1 MSNIKNIL
9 KKKLATIPKDW
20 GVAELGKIGQ
30 SIIGLTYSP
39 NDIVDHSGTLVLR
52 SSNIVGNHIDYSDGV
67 YVNKAIPEK
76 LIVKEGDILVCAR
89 NGSRGLIGKN
99 AYIDKISA
107 GNSFGA
113 FMSVYRTSSSPFVFQ
128 FFQSEPFRKQIYRNL
143 GATINQIT
151 TKNLN
156 EFIIPFP
163 PLPEQKKIAEIL
175 GKWDDGI
182 ETVEKLIAAKK
193 KLKKALMQQL
203 LTGKKR
209 FKEFEG
215 QEWEHVNLENLCKIK
230 TGKKDV
236 NEGNSTGEY
245 PFFTC
250 AKEITYSDT
259 FSFDTKAILIAGNG
273 EVGHCRYYE
282 GKFEVYQR
290 TYVLHKFC
298 RCDIAFLF
306 QYLRLFLER
315 KVQREKQQ
323 GAMPYMKLGLL
334 THFKI
339 NLPPQKEQQK
349 IASVLNAADK
359 EIELLNNKLQALKNQ
374 KKGLMQKLLTGQIR
388 VKV

>member
-215 QEWEHVNLENLCKIK
+215 QEWE
-230 TGKKDV
+230 
-236 NEGNSTGEY
+236 EY
-245 PFFTC
+245 PIGNLL
-250 AKEITYSDT
+250 KEIKRPVEFNDNELYE
-259 FSFDTKAILIAGNG
+259 LISIRRRSGG
-273 EVGHCRYYE
+273 
-282 GKFEVYQR
+282 
-290 TYVLHKFC
+290 
-298 RCDIAFLF
+298 
-306 QYLRLFLER
+306 LFLRER
-315 KVQREKQQ
+315 LYGHQIKVKDLRDAHKGDFLISKMQFQH
-323 GAMPYMKLGLL
+323 YW
-334 THFKI
+334 
-339 NLPPQKEQQK
+339 PQ
-349 IASVLNAADK
+349 
-359 EIELLNNKLQALKNQ
+359 
-374 KKGLMQKLLTGQIR
+374 
-388 VKV
+388 